1 VFSNLIKPTP
11 AMSYKIIFSI
21 IVLLAIF
28 AACSNNNSLS
38 DATGP
43 PPIKTGKVVA
53 GEDKGKNLF
62 EAKCAA
68 CHGSDG
74 TAGIANAANLQISRS
89 DSTATIQTLLNGKG
103 AMPSFKSQL
112 TEEEIHK
119 LTNYLFSLR
128 K

>member
-1 VFSNLIKPTP
+1 MNYTTILP
-11 AMSYKIIFSI
+11 I

-38 DATGP
+38 VATGP
-43 PPIKTGKVVA
+43 PSIKTGKAVA
-53 GEDKGKNLF
+53 GADKGKNLF